1 MSGALQENVLTL
13 LCFETDAAK
22 TIRMAVTPQMFES
35 RVYQDFASHAIAF
48 LDQYGEAIGDHLPD
62 VVEDVLRGDDKI
74 KITLYKR
81 TLENLHAARAGINTK
96 YVISKLQEF
105 AHQQVL
111 KSSILKAVDEIQAG
125 RIDRAEIALQEGMRS
140 QIASFDVGTM
150 LSDPSRALAFLDKVD
165 DGMPLGIKALDSAGV
180 MPSPGTMF
188 LLIAPAKKG
197 KSWFLVHAARYALMQ
212 RKKTLI
218 VTLEMSEALY
228 AQRVVQSLFSMTK
241 RQATVRVPRML
252 REGEHGAFMGIEFED
267 LERPTLAEKGVRK
280 ALEKKIKAT
289 VSGKDLIIK
298 AFPTSSLT
306 MQGFELYLD
315 ALERVHKF
323 VPDVVCFDYPDLQ
336 KIDVDSLRTELG
348 AIFKEH
354 RGLAV
359 RRNYALVTVTQGNRE
374 SAKARV
380 TTDTHVAEDYSKIA
394 TADTVITYSQTNEE
408 KRLGLARLFVA
419 NARTEEDKFTVLIT
433 QQYQMGQFA
442 IDSVR
447 MGGDYWDRI
456 ESSASDARR
465 AGAPA

>member
-1 MSGALQENVLTL
+1 M
-13 LCFETDAAK
+13 
-22 TIRMAVTPQMFES
+22 
-35 RVYQDFASHAIAF
+35 
-48 LDQYGEAIGDHLPD
+48 
-62 VVEDVLRGDDKI
+62 
-74 KITLYKR
+74 
-81 TLENLHAARAGINTK
+81 
-96 YVISKLQEF
+96 
-105 AHQQVL
+105 
-111 KSSILKAVDEIQAG
+111 
-125 RIDRAEIALQEGMRS
+125 
-140 QIASFDVGTM
+140 
-150 LSDPSRALAFLDKVD
+150 
-165 DGMPLGIKALDSAGV
+165 
-180 MPSPGTMF
+180 
-188 LLIAPAKKG
+188 
-197 KSWFLVHAARYALMQ
+197 
-212 RKKTLI
+212 
-218 VTLEMSEALY
+218 
-228 AQRVVQSLFSMTK
+228 
-241 RQATVRVPRML
+241 
-252 REGEHGAFMGIEFED
+252 
-267 LERPTLAEKGVRK
+267 
-280 ALEKKIKAT
+280 EKKIKAT